1 MQKSVPYKILVVGV
15 IVFMSLISRL
25 ATAVTSIDYHYLSDN
40 LTESENY
47 EIKKIIN
54 GRLDFVLSNS
64 NSKIIVVKA
73 GSYLLKINDRGMIT
87 DSYKSSVL

>member
-54 GRLDFVLSNS
+54 GRLDLVLSNS